1 MSKMDIY
8 LEAYGEKIAVVG
20 SYTSK
25 RIGNVWQLTLYNVYA
40 TDFSIANGIERIK
53 IADVSFVCLHQIKR
67 RIKYSDLV
75 IGADEFTSH
84 IDLDFHIDRLCLV
97 ANKRIEEDV
106 A

>member
-8 LEAYGEKIAVVG
+8 LEACGEKIAVCEG
-20 SYTSK
+20 YISK
-25 RIGNVWQLTLYNVYA
+25 HIGDVWQLTLYNIYA

-53 IADVSFVCLHQIKR
+53 IEDVSFVCLNQNKK
-67 RIKYSDLV
+67 RIKYSNLV

-84 IDLDFHIDRLCLV
+84 IDLDFHADRLCLV
-97 ANKRIEEDV
+97 ASKRIEENV